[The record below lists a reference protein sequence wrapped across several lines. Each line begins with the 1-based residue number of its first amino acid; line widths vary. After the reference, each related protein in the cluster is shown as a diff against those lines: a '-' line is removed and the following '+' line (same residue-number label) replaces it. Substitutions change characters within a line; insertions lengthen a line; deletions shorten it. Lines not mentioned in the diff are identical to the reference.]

1 MIGLIYMKEIKK
13 HSKNSSYSLKSFA
26 KINLTFEVLRKTENS
41 LHEITGVFQTINL
54 HDEMEFSSATSIKV
68 DCNNVYI
75 PQESN
80 LVFIAIQ
87 KLKKIFNIKNEGV
100 HIKISKNIPVS
111 SGFGGGSSNAA
122 ITLMTL
128 NKLWNLKL
136 TRSELIEIAVELGSD
151 VPFFIIGGTA
161 RISGV
166 GEIVEKL
173 PLIKTTP
180 IMLSFFNYS
189 GFNKTKNMYQELTE
203 NNFSNGENTDN
214 LVKCLKNQDPVDDNI
229 FYNVF
234 NKIAEKSFPNIN
246 ERFKDLSNITGSKS
260 ILCGAGPSIFSVI
273 KKPDDVSGINLPF
286 LNTYTC
292 DK

>member
-128 NKLWNLKL
+128 NKLWNLGL
-136 TRSELIEIAVELGSD
+136 THTELLDMSLELGSA
-151 VPFFIIGGTA
+151 VPFFIFGCSA
-161 RISGV
+161 
-166 GEIVEKL
+166 
-173 PLIKTTP
+173 
-180 IMLSFFNYS
+180 
-189 GFNKTKNMYQELTE
+189 
-203 NNFSNGENTDN
+203 
-214 LVKCLKNQDPVDDNI
+214 CI
-229 FYNVF
+229 F
-234 NKIAEKSFPNIN
+234 
-246 ERFKDLSNITGSKS
+246 
-260 ILCGAGPSIFSVI
+260 
-273 KKPDDVSGINLPF
+273 
-286 LNTYTC
+286 
-292 DK
+292 